1 MKSTSIANYLLP
13 RTRDLLFLLVFAA
26 AMAAGWRTLN
36 NDGDLPRH
44 LLMGRVIVES
54 RSIPAQEM
62 FSYVYAGRPY
72 VAHEWLADIIYYLSF
87 KALGLKGVVLLTALL
102 LASAFFVLY
111 SALASEYEERILML
125 VLILWGVA
133 NTFPFWVARPL
144 LFSIFFL
151 AVWLV
156 LTDRISRGRK
166 VNFWILPGL
175 MILWGNIHAEFVAG
189 FLVLLAYMAGW
200 LWDYLFNRENLDRQA
215 IKQLAGTFAAS
226 LAASL
231 INPFGWN
238 TWRTIISYLG
248 NKYLMS
254 TILETRPP
262 DFSSPSYLVELLLII
277 ASIFIF
283 ALKKGSVRSGQAFL
297 LAGFTVL
304 AMTSGRNMHL
314 YGVVA
319 PFVLVGPAIEIANLA
334 FLKKS
339 ASAMVKVEK
348 QLKGLVWPTA
358 TVLISVVLLISGIWG
373 KDYFIDPKLFPV
385 DAVQWLE
392 DNPQSGH
399 MFNDFLW
406 GGYVVWRL
414 WPEQKDF
421 IDSQSD
427 LTGEATKLYLTVR
440 NLGTGWQ
447 DMLKQ
452 YDVKWVIMPGN
463 SALGTELIKDGWKV
477 LYRDPTA
484 IILRQE

>member
-1 MKSTSIANYLLP
+1 MKSTPIANYLLP
-13 RTRDLLFLLVFAA
+13 RTRDLLFLLIFAA

-72 VAHEWLADIIYYLSF
+72 VAHEWLADVIYYLSY

-111 SALASEYEERILML
+111 SALSSEFEERILML
-125 VLILWGVA
+125 ILILWGVA

-200 LWDYLFNRENLDRQA
+200 LWDYLFNRENLDRQV
-215 IKQLAGTFAAS
+215 IKNLAGTFAAS
-226 LAASL
+226 LLASL

-238 TWRTIISYLG
+238 TWKTIISYLG

-319 PFVLVGPAIEIANLA
+319 PFVLVGPAIEIASPA

-358 TVLISVVLLISGIWG
+358 TVLISLVLLISGNLG
-373 KDYFIDPKLFPV
+373 KDYYIDPKLFPV

-392 DNPQSGH
+392 NNPQSGP

-427 LTGEATKLYLTVR
+427 LTGEATKLYLTVI
-440 NLGTGWQ
+440 NLKAGWQ
-447 DMLKQ
+447 AVLKQ
-452 YDVKWVIMPGN
+452 YDVKWVIMPVN
-463 SALGTELIKDGWKV
+463 SALSTELVKDGWKV
-477 LYRDPTA
+477 LYSDPTT
-484 IILRQE
+484 IILRQD

>member
-72 VAHEWLADIIYYLSF
+72 VAHEWLADVIYYLSF

-200 LWDYLFNRENLDRQA
+200 LWDYLFNRENLDRQV

>member
-1 MKSTSIANYLLP
+1 MKSSSISGYLLP
-13 RTRDLLFLLVFAA
+13 RTRDLLFLLIFAA
-26 AMAAGWRTLN
+26 ALAAGWRTLN

-44 LLMGRVIVES
+44 LLMGRFIVES
-54 RSIPAQEM
+54 HSIPRQEM
-62 FSYVYAGRPY
+62 FSYVYEGRPY
-72 VAHEWLADIIYYLSF
+72 VAHEWLADVIYYLSYI
-87 KALGLKGVVLLTALL
+87 ALGLKGVVLLTALL
-102 LASAFFVLY
+102 IASAFFILY
-111 SALASEYEERILML
+111 SALSSEWDERLLMF
-125 VLILWGVA
+125 IIMIWGVA
-133 NTFPFWVARPL
+133 ITFPFWVARPL

-156 LTDRISRGRK
+156 LADRISRGGK

-200 LWDYLFNRENLDRQA
+200 VWDYLFDRKDLDRQV
-215 IKQLAGTFAAS
+215 IKKLAGTFVFAS
-226 LAASL
+226 IASL

-238 TWRTIISYLG
+238 TWKTILSYMG

-254 TILETRPP
+254 TIFETRPP

-277 ASIFIF
+277 ASLLIFS
-283 ALKKGSVRSGQAFL
+283 LKKGSIPSGRAFL
-297 LAGFTVL
+297 LAGYTVL

-319 PFVLVGPAIEIANLA
+319 PFVLAGPAAEIVTAP

-339 ASAMVKVEK
+339 AAAMVRVEK
-348 QLKGLVWPTA
+348 QLKGLVWPSVV
-358 TVLISVVLLISGIWG
+358 VLISFVLLVSGRLG
-373 KDYFIDPKLFPV
+373 GDYFIDPKLFPV

-392 DNPQSGH
+392 NNPQSGR
-399 MFNDFLW
+399 MFNNFIW
-406 GGYVVWRL
+406 GGYIVWRL

-427 LTGEATKLYLTVR
+427 LTGEATRSYLTVYK
-440 NLGTGWQ
+440 LEPGWQ
-447 DMLKQ
+447 DVLKQ
-452 YDVKWVIMPGN
+452 YSVQWVIMPVD
-463 SALGTELIKDGWKV
+463 SALTAELVRDGWGV
-477 LYRDPTA
+477 LYKDSTA